1 MCAYNGAMQSAPAV
15 ASSVCLLLL
24 ADTLLLYQ
32 QAYCCFGCAVAALL
46 FQLSEQAFSS
56 KIASQPV
63 AGIHSRCDSCWFKLV
78 QLHLTAVLPCVCG
91 SGHAHLLVACA
102 SCAFA
107 LQQFCSRAM
116 RASFISVDSACRCVP
131 FAMLRLL
138 LLVLWL
144 SVSSVL
150 LSCLC
155 VVHVVCRL
163 AAQSTSLHAAPAVT
177 DQVWTRLFP
186 QCGLAAAQQATAHLV
201 RLHVCARGGVFAV
214 WSLHLPDHSRACN
227 KSAMHAVRCSNRWGC
242 AVLCAAYIPLMC
254 AGALCMTCC
263 CCGDRSA
270 GACAAAVPAVHA
282 DACCQR

>member
-1 MCAYNGAMQSAPAV
+1 M
-15 ASSVCLLLL
+15 LLL

-32 QAYCCFGCAVAALL
+32 QAYCCFGSAVAALL

-56 KIASQPV
+56 TIASQPV
-63 AGIHSRCDSCWFKLV
+63 AGIHSRCGSCWLNLCNCTLPLCCLACV
-78 QLHLTAVLPCVCG
+78 AVVMHICWLPVHPARLRCSSFAPAQC
-91 SGHAHLLVACA
+91 ARHLLVWTVPAGVCHLPCYGCYCWCSGSQLAVCFCPACVELCMACA
-102 SCAFA
+102 GRLPSQHHCMLHSCYRP
-107 LQQFCSRAM
+107 S
-116 RASFISVDSACRCVP
+116 
-131 FAMLRLL
+131 
-138 LLVLWL
+138 
-144 SVSSVL
+144 
-150 LSCLC
+150 
-155 VVHVVCRL
+155 
-163 AAQSTSLHAAPAVT
+163 
-177 DQVWTRLFP
+177 VWTCSCP

-263 CCGDRSA
+263 CSGDHSA